1 MATVKDVARHAN
13 VSIATVSRIINNQG
27 TVSPEIRE
35 RVLAAIQALDYRP
48 SRVARRL
55 RTNSTFVIGLVIS
68 DIQNSFYT
76 SLTRGVEDVASA
88 NGYSL
93 LLCNTDE
100 DPQRE
105 RKYLEVMHEENVA
118 GIILASATEGGHD
131 TRLIQA
137 SIPVV
142 ALDRVLTDVSVD
154 TVLVDNI
161 AGARQAVEHL
171 ISRGHRR
178 IGAILGERPITSSI
192 ERLEGYV
199 QALSHAGLPV
209 DPNLIRR
216 ADLRQADDSTR
227 CALELLNLPERPT
240 ALFTGNSLITLG
252 TLRAIQAAGL
262 HIPRDIALVA
272 FDDIPWGELLNP
284 PLTAIR
290 QPTYQL
296 GKTAAEML
304 LARIAEPDRP
314 VTQVRLPVEFIV
326 RASSGA

>member
-1 MATVKDVARHAN
+1 MATVKDVARRAN
-13 VSIATVSRIINNQG
+13 VSTATVSRIINNQD

-35 RVLAAIQALDYRP
+35 RVLTAIQELDYRP

-100 DPQRE
+100 DPHRE

-118 GIILASATEGGHD
+118 GIILASATENEHEVK
-131 TRLIQA
+131 LINA
-137 SIPVV
+137 GIPVV
-142 ALDRVLTDVSVD
+142 ALDRVITDVAVD
-154 TVLVDNI
+154 TVLVDNT

-171 ISRGHRR
+171 MARGHRR

-192 ERLEGYV
+192 ERLAGYEE
-199 QALSHAGLPV
+199 ALRNSGLPV
-209 DPNLIRR
+209 DPDLIRR
-216 ADLRQADDSTR
+216 ADLRQVDDSTR
-227 CALELLNLPERPT
+227 CAAELLNLPERPS

-252 TLRAIQAAGL
+252 ALRAINAAGL
-262 HIPRDIALVA
+262 RIPRDVALVA
-272 FDDIPWGELLNP
+272 FDDIPWGEWLDP

-290 QPTYQL
+290 QPTYRL
-296 GKTAAEML
+296 GQTAAEML
-304 LARIAEPDRP
+304 LARIAEPGRP
-314 VTQVRLPVEFIV
+314 VAQVRLPAELIV